1 MKDYRSALDKDE
13 DFSRAKEGIQ
23 KAQKLEKQAK
33 KRDYYKILGVKRTAS
48 KKEINKASSF
58 YYFISALRIRDPVPF
73 WPLDPGGSTSR
84 IIFPR
89 ARKQFLAGLK
99 YLDSDPGI
107 FLILYPGSG
116 MEKNSDPG

>member
-48 KKEINKASSF
+48 KKEKFRHGRHNKLKRPTLSQ
-58 YYFISALRIRDPVPF
+58 PH
-73 WPLDPGGSTSR
+73 GMHTSWR
-84 IIFPR
+84 LP
-89 ARKQFLAGLK
+89 
-99 YLDSDPGI
+99 
-107 FLILYPGSG
+107 
-116 MEKNSDPG
+116 

>member
-1 MKDYRSALDKDE
+1 VKDYRSALDKDE

-58 YYFISALRIRDPVPF
+58 YFFIFFMYGHNMVRVSC
-73 WPLDPGGSTSR
+73 
-84 IIFPR
+84 
-89 ARKQFLAGLK
+89 
-99 YLDSDPGI
+99 
-107 FLILYPGSG
+107 
-116 MEKNSDPG
+116 

>member
-48 KKEINKASSF
+48 KKEINKASVHCTV
-58 YYFISALRIRDPVPF
+58 YTML
-73 WPLDPGGSTSR
+73 
-84 IIFPR
+84 
-89 ARKQFLAGLK
+89 
-99 YLDSDPGI
+99 GI
-107 FLILYPGSG
+107 WKFSMQI
-116 MEKNSDPG
+116 

>member
-1 MKDYRSALDKDE
+1 VKDYRSALDKDE

-58 YYFISALRIRDPVPF
+58 L
-73 WPLDPGGSTSR
+73 
-84 IIFPR
+84 FPYLLNYDYVR
-89 ARKQFLAGLK
+89 A
-99 YLDSDPGI
+99 
-107 FLILYPGSG
+107 
-116 MEKNSDPG
+116 